1 MNNNLPVQFFN
12 YENNQVRSLRKDD
25 GSIWFVNADVCNILD
40 LKNPSKAASILKD
53 SQKDDITLSD
63 TVGKKQG
70 YTIISE
76 TGLYKLV
83 LKSRKKEAEKFQD
96 WICEQVLPSIR
107 KTGSYNSQEQPKV
120 MSPAELA
127 LLQAQNILNLET
139 KVSKIETTVT
149 ALILDKEEAQRQLK
163 EIEEPK
169 VIPLQK
175 TDRMRVNK
183 VIRLYCNEWK
193 VPYDEAW
200 NQLFEE
206 FNYRYKVN
214 VRQRSENRKISK
226 LDVIEL
232 LGKMPELY
240 AIAYDLFIK
249 GKDND
254 ARKQQ

>member
-1 MNNNLPVQFFN
+1 MNNLPVQFFN
-12 YENNQVRSLRKDD
+12 YENNQVRSLKKDD
-25 GSIWFVNADVCNILD
+25 GSIWFVAVDVCKALNLEQV
-40 LKNPSKAASILKD
+40 SKAVARLEKD
-53 SQKDDITLSD
+53 EVTTITLTDSLGRNQE
-63 TVGKKQG
+63 TN
-70 YTIISE
+70 IINES
-76 TGLYKLV
+76 GLYSLILTSK
-83 LKSRKKEAEKFQD
+83 KKEAKVFKK
-96 WICEQVLPSIR
+96 WITSEVLPSIR
-107 KTGSYNSQEQPKV
+107 KSGSYNSQKQKQ
-120 MSPAELA
+120 MTPAELT
-127 LLQAQNILNLET
+127 LLHAQNILNLET
-139 KVSKIETTVT
+139 KVSRIETTVT

-193 VPYDEAW
+193 VPYNEAW